1 MKLIASLL
9 DATIARGPIG
19 HTSEQVCKR
28 RAANRSIPSSHLG
41 RVRSLRH
48 VPMRCGKRGAADDRD
63 VASYRTGDF
72 VV

>member
-1 MKLIASLL
+1 MESIASLS

-19 HTSEQVCKR
+19 NTSEQVCKR
-28 RAANRSIPSSHLG
+28 RATNRSIPSSYLG
-41 RVRSLRH
+41 RVRAQRD
-48 VPMRCGKRGAADDRD
+48 VAVRCGKRSAADDRD